1 MDDMNFQTEDTAN
14 KETQAQPEAVAKKP
28 SKIIQILKFAIIP
41 LAVFFAWLVINY
53 VVQFLFSFFV
63 SIGVAVSNP
72 GLAPSKLESMALD
85 FIYSNISLMYLIISV
100 VFIGIFLLVQK
111 LSRFSRHIG
120 LEYKKPAT
128 PVVVTSLLIGTF
140 IGVIANI
147 GLELMSSWLP
157 KSWVEGNQ
165 ESVSAFDGGNEIIML
180 LAVVVCAPIVEEL
193 LFRGFIYNALKKVFN
208 IIPKV
213 STNKSRVI
221 SMVSAAV
228 LTSALFGIYHGNI
241 LQALYTGVLSL
252 FMVWVYEMS
261 GSIFTSI
268 LVHCAFN
275 FAGMPTYL
283 LQNSLGAIPSLI
295 LCGIL
300 ALVTVVFTYR
310 ICRIKAA

>member
-1 MDDMNFQTEDTAN
+1 MDDMNFRTEDTVN

-28 SKIIQILKFAIIP
+28 SKIIQILKFSITP
-41 LAVFFAWLVINY
+41 LAAFFAWLVINY

-140 IGVIANI
+140 VGVIANI

-180 LAVVVCAPIVEEL
+180 IAVVVCAPIVEEL

-295 LCGIL
+295 VCGIL
-300 ALVTVVFTYR
+300 VLITVVTTYR

>member
-1 MDDMNFQTEDTAN
+1 MDDINFQTAEL
-14 KETQAQPEAVAKKP
+14 QAQPEVVAKKP

-41 LAVFFAWLVINY
+41 LSAFFAWLVINY

-72 GLAPSKLESMALD
+72 GLAPSKLESMAYD
-85 FIYSNISLMYLIISV
+85 FIYRNISLMYLIISV

-140 IGVIANI
+140 VGVIANI
-147 GLELMSSWLP
+147 GIELMSSWLP
-157 KSWVEGNQ
+157 ESWVEGNQ
-165 ESVSAFDGGNEIIML
+165 ESVSAFDGGNE
-180 LAVVVCAPIVEEL
+180 
-193 LFRGFIYNALKKVFN
+193 FINNALKKTFN

-213 STNKSRVI
+213 STNKSQVI
-221 SMVSAAV
+221 SMLVAAV

-295 LCGIL
+295 VCGIL
-300 ALVTVVFTYR
+300 ALITVVTTYR